1 MESFGDAQ
9 EATGVTVDQAAESIA
24 ALLTREGDSEG
35 GETEAQASPDQ
46 AEAPEETDGAEA
58 EVEQSEA
65 EETEETEEQ
74 PQTYRVKAGG
84 EEVEVT
90 LDELQRGYSRMQ
102 DYTAK
107 TMQLGE
113 ERKAFDAEKQAT
125 AQERAYYGQAVEQ
138 LRAAL
143 ERIHADDPV
152 DENLR
157 WTDPGEYAAR
167 KQEQA
172 DRQRQIDN
180 LKAEEARVAGESRA
194 EEDQRLQAKAA
205 EEERA
210 LLAALPE
217 WADPEKARQEWSG
230 IVEYAQS
237 RGVQPEEMQRLMYDH
252 RLVLAL
258 RDAAAYRALKAKTPK
273 IAEQVSAV
281 KAAKPGAPVR
291 PVTDLTRS
299 KQRLAKTG
307 RVEDAAAAI
316 ERILR

>member
-1 MESFGDAQ
+1 MDSFGDAP
-9 EATGVTVDQAAESIA
+9 EATGVTVDEAAESIV

-46 AEAPEETDGAEA
+46 AEASEETDEAEA
-58 EVEQSEA
+58 EVEQSE
-65 EETEETEEQ
+65 TEESEEQEEQ
-74 PQTYRVKAGG
+74 PATYRVKVDG

-90 LDELQRGYSRMQ
+90 LDELQKGYSRQQ

-107 TMQLGE
+107 TMQIGQ
-113 ERKAFDAEKQAT
+113 ERQALEADKQAV

-143 ERIHADDPV
+143 EKFQADDPV

-167 KQEQA
+167 KQEQS

-180 LKAEEARVAGESRA
+180 LKAEEARIAEQARGE
-194 EEDQRLQAKAA
+194 EEGRLQARAV
-205 EEERA
+205 EEEKA

-217 WADPEKARQEWSG
+217 WTDPEKARQEWSG
-230 IVEYAQS
+230 IVEYANS
-237 RGVQPEEMQRLMYDH
+237 RGVKPEELKGLMYDH

-307 RVEDAAAAI
+307 RVEDAASAI
-316 ERILR
+316 ERMLR